1 MLESSKA
8 PNAHGSGRL
17 CRLNV
22 QVTETAPGGRT
33 NNSTGVL
40 RNWQPLVSHRSPGS
54 QGQVQKFPR
63 AKTDHKNFAEL
74 FLTDK
79 LAKTG
84 REPLDSRV
92 GTVSIPSHDDGL

>member
-22 QVTETAPGGRT
+22 QVTEAAPGGRT

-40 RNWQPLVSHRSPGS
+40 RNWQQLVNHRRPGS
-54 QGQVQKFPR
+54 QGQAQKFPR
-63 AKTDHKNFAEL
+63 AKTDHKDFDAL

-79 LAKTG
+79 PAKAD
-84 REPLDSRV
+84 RAPLDSRV
-92 GTVSIPSHDDGL
+92 GTMSIPSHDDGL